1 MLNVVVNLDDYL
13 LIAGFEDSLW
23 CSYRVFGQGFVLCY
37 RPLLK
42 QTTGL
47 SESPEGQHGSTA
59 GRRVLT
65 RIKRLK
71 LKTQKTQKPIKHFP
85 FFLLYYRS
93 FVQLVSCDLCGKKRR
108 EQHVFSQ
115 NIHCSF
121 LARSHILL
129 PLTSLTTWFRSRLN
143 MMQLLDHDARL
154 LFRLREITLLQCLSD
169 TYIGP
174 WTPEGPCPQCFWVVN
189 GWNFT

>member
-13 LIAGFEDSLW
+13 LIAGFEDSLL

-47 SESPEGQHGSTA
+47 SESPEGQHGGTA

-71 LKTQKTQKPIKHFP
+71 LKEVEVQFSPICYS
-85 FFLLYYRS
+85 LLLIWS
-93 FVQLVSCDLCGKKRR
+93 SK
-108 EQHVFSQ
+108 
-115 NIHCSF
+115 
-121 LARSHILL
+121 
-129 PLTSLTTWFRSRLN
+129 
-143 MMQLLDHDARL
+143 
-154 LFRLREITLLQCLSD
+154 
-169 TYIGP
+169 
-174 WTPEGPCPQCFWVVN
+174 
-189 GWNFT
+189 